1 MQPETL
7 REIAGAL
14 RYGPPITDYTVLCN
28 VLENAAD
35 YIDHLRD
42 LSARL
47 ATQEDKSGYHPFVA
61 RGDGKEVLIS
71 IFTDDDGSVGA
82 VNLAFRE
89 NSWDTWSPPME
100 AERG

>member
-14 RYGPPITDYTVLCN
+14 RYGPPLTDYTVLCN

-61 RGDGKEVLIS
+61 EGGGKQVLVS
-71 IFTDDDGSVGA
+71 VFTDESGA
-82 VNLAFRE
+82 VDVVQLAFRE
-89 NSWDTWSPPME
+89 NTWDTWSPPME
-100 AERG
+100 AEKA